1 MIIYPFVNLG
11 WELEISSNECG
22 LGISNSIGVWAYY
35 QNKIDD
41 IKERQAKRIMKN
53 VEKKLELERRK
64 NMKTFEEAFVEGEC
78 EWCDQDPT
86 TCEFY
91 GSCKLYEDED
101 DDDTED

>member
-1 MIIYPFVNLG
+1 
-11 WELEISSNECG
+11 
-22 LGISNSIGVWAYY
+22 
-35 QNKIDD
+35 
-41 IKERQAKRIMKN
+41 
-53 VEKKLELERRK
+53 
-64 NMKTFEEAFVEGEC
+64 MKTFEDAFVEGEC

>member
-1 MIIYPFVNLG
+1 MSVAWVLVIVLILT
-11 WELEISSNECG
+11 C
-22 LGISNSIGVWAYY
+22 IGVWAYY

-41 IKERQAKRIMKN
+41 IKEQPKRERQAKRIMKN

-86 TCEFY
+86 ICEFY

-101 DDDTED
+101 DDDTEN